1 MITIHVNA
9 SKEYDVVLKA
19 GVLSEAGTIIRDD
32 ITRRRGSSGM
42 MRCRRVCVVSDETV
56 AALYGGPNQAL
67 MTSLREAGFE
77 TTSFVFPGG
86 EEHKNMETI
95 GNLLDHLTEHRFSRS
110 DLLVALGG
118 GIPGDVTGFAAAIYL
133 RGIDFIQV
141 PTTLL
146 AAVDSSVGGKTGVN
160 LPAGKNLAGAFWQP
174 NAVLFDPAVLT
185 TLSQPLLMDGLAE
198 ILKAGFITD
207 NTVIYDALMAP
218 YDPEDPTGTLKMPGA
233 GAQPPEGWP
242 GTGDDEAEAP
252 APTWTGTTE
261 FTDDT
266 DGAVSDTD
274 ATEAGTTS
282 IYQGLALG
290 FAGARP
296 PIFDH
301 PEAMIRLIAKA
312 VNIKRR
318 IVEEDE
324 RESGRRK
331 LLNLGH
337 TIGHAIEKC
346 SNYEIS
352 HGAAVA
358 MGTAIIAKAGQAR
371 GWTQDGYAD
380 DICAILQYF
389 GYDLHCPYP
398 VWALTDVALNDKKVR
413 GTRISLVIPD
423 YPGHCVLKD
432 IPSLELEDI
441 IQKGL

>member
-9 SKEYDVVLKA
+9 SKAYDVILKA
-19 GVLSEAGTIIRDD
+19 GLLSEAGRFIRSDLEQ
-32 ITRRRGSSGM
+32 RRGHAGLLRS
-42 MRCRRVCVVSDETV
+42 RRICVVTDQTV
-56 AALYGGPNQAL
+56 ANLYGGAQQAL
-67 MTSLREAGFE
+67 MTSLRDAGFE
-77 TTSFVFPGG
+77 TTQFVFPGG
-86 EEHKNMETI
+86 ESHKTMATI
-95 GNLLDHLTEHRFSRS
+95 EALLDHLTSHRFSRS

-133 RGIDFIQV
+133 RGIDFVQI

-174 NAVLFDPAVLT
+174 NLVLFDPAVLT
-185 TLSQPLLMDGLAE
+185 TLSQPLLLDGLAE
-198 ILKAGFITD
+198 ILKAGFIDD
-207 NTVIYDALMAP
+207 NTVVYDALMASYRDGP
-218 YDPEDPTGTLKMPGA
+218 IPGTGA
-233 GAQPPEGWP
+233 EPPEGWP
-242 GTGDDEAEAP
+242 GQNAEEP
-252 APTWTGTTE
+252 APTWTGTTDFSE
-261 FTDDT
+261 DASDSVPDD
-266 DGAVSDTD
+266 D
-274 ATEAGTTS
+274 ATSSGPTTLYECLRLGYAGT
-282 IYQGLALG
+282 
-290 FAGARP
+290 RP

-312 VNIKRR
+312 INIKRR

-346 SNYEIS
+346 SDYEIS

-358 MGTAIIAKAGQAR
+358 IGTAVIAKAGQSMD
-371 GWTQDGYAD
+371 WTEDGYGD

-389 GYDLHCPYP
+389 GYDLRCPYP
-398 VWALTDVALNDKKVR
+398 AWALADVALNDKKVQ

-441 IQKGL
+441 IQKGLSSWISR